1 MPATTTAPTG
11 IRPLAAVHLRE
22 ALTAAANREPAAAL
36 AALMHIDPVSWTAIE
51 QRTALLGTTVLDLLA
66 TATRTGGT
74 P

>member
-1 MPATTTAPTG
+1 MTTPAV

-22 ALTAAANREPAAAL
+22 ALTAAANGQGPAAI
-36 AALMHIDPVSWTAIE
+36 AALLHIDHDSWTAIE

-66 TATRTGGT
+66 TAARTGGT